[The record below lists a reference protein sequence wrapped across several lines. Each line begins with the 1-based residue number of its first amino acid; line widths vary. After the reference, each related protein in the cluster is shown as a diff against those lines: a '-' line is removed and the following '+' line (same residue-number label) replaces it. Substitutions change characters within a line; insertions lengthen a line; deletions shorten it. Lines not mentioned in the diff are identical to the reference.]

1 MSARLARNADGSP
14 ICPRILTSVLISE
27 RAARGAGPF
36 RLGAVAT
43 AAIPALVLLLAGSSF
58 AAEVPAPA
66 NIVVILADDLG
77 FSDLGSYGGEIE
89 TPNLDRLARR
99 GVRFTQFYVTPRCSP
114 TRAALLTGLY
124 PHEVGIGHLNEQWG
138 RPGYRGELAP
148 DAATLAEVLSSVGYG
163 TYMAGKWHLAH
174 NPELDGTRPS
184 SEERR
189 SWPRERGFDRFF
201 GTIRGSGSF
210 FEPAS
215 LVRDDV
221 FVEPGEDFYYTD
233 AISSEAAAYLDQH
246 FAEDPS
252 RPFFLY
258 LSYTAPHWPLHAP
271 DEDLRRV
278 AGRYDAGW
286 DALREQRYRRMVEM
300 GMVRRDWSP
309 APRDPRAEAWH
320 DTRHQAW
327 QARRMEAYA
336 AMVERMDRGIGRV
349 LAALERQRAL
359 DDTLVVF
366 LSDNGGNGEQLRGL
380 WRLGALTMP
389 IPAVNRRRFG
399 DNPSMMPGPAD
410 TFQTCG
416 PGWSSLQDTP
426 FRLGKHATHE
436 GGIASPLI
444 VHWPAGLGVEPGS
457 LIRAPGHVVDLMP
470 TLLEVA
476 GTVYPRASLSG
487 ADMGRA
493 GGEVRALRGESL
505 MPLLR
510 GGSRR
515 RGPMFWEH
523 EGNRAVRDGKW
534 KLVSDWPG
542 DWQLYD
548 LETDRTELHDL
559 AARHARR
566 VAAMAAMY
574 ERFAA
579 DTGVEAWPWV
589 SRPHRWLFLGT
600 LFVILVIAAIAV
612 IRRRLRNVT
621 SGGRPVLPFSPL
633 VPSADLSPADRREET

>member
-1 MSARLARNADGSP
+1 MVLAW
-14 ICPRILTSVLISE
+14 LTT
-27 RAARGAGPF
+27 GF
-36 RLGAVAT
+36 
-43 AAIPALVLLLAGSSF
+43 SSL
-58 AAEVPAPA
+58 AAEPPAAP

-89 TPNLDRLARR
+89 TPNLDRLARQ
-99 GVRFTQFYVTPRCSP
+99 GARFTQFYVTPRCSP

-124 PHEVGIGHLNEQWG
+124 PHEVGVGHLNERWG

-148 DAATLAEVLSSVGYG
+148 DAATLAEVLRPAGYR
-163 TYMAGKWHLAH
+163 TYMAGKWHLAN
-174 NPELDGTRPS
+174 NPELDGTQPS
-184 SEERR
+184 LEERR

-233 AISSEAAAYLDQH
+233 EISTAAAGFLDQH

-258 LSYTAPHWPLHAP
+258 LSYTAPHWPLHAL
-271 DEDLRRV
+271 DQDLRRV

-286 DALREQRYRRMVEM
+286 DVLREARHRRMVEM
-300 GMVRRDWSP
+300 GILSDRWPP
-309 APRDPRAEAWH
+309 APRDPRAESWP

-336 AMVERMDRGIGRV
+336 AMVENMDRGIGRL
-349 LAALERQRAL
+349 LATLERGQVL
-359 DDTLVVF
+359 DDTLIVF

-399 DNPSMMPGPAD
+399 DNPGMMPGPAD

-436 GGIASPLI
+436 GGIATPFI
-444 VHWPAGLGVEPGS
+444 VHWPAGLSARPGS

-470 TLLEVA
+470 TFLEAA
-476 GTVYPRASLSG
+476 GAAYPRASVGSG
-487 ADMGRA
+487 ASTSHGR
-493 GGEVRALRGESL
+493 LRGESL

-510 GGSRR
+510 GGSRQ

-523 EGNRAVRDGKW
+523 EGNRAVRDGRW

-542 DWQLYD
+542 GWELYD
-548 LETDRTELHDL
+548 LEADRTELHDL
-559 AARHARR
+559 AAFEPER

-574 ERFAA
+574 QRFAEE
-579 DTGVEAWPWV
+579 TGVEAWPWV
-589 SRPHRWLFLGT
+589 SRPHRWLIISAL
-600 LFVILVIAAIAV
+600 LLLVVATAWRWRASV
-612 IRRRLRNVT
+612 KKRGKRNDD
-621 SGGRPVLPFSPL
+621 
-633 VPSADLSPADRREET
+633 A